1 MDLGVL
7 IILNNFFHDLAAAM
21 WFCGTIILYYIVQ
34 RSKGLS
40 ESGDMGRYIVSL
52 FQSMRKITN
61 LSLGFVCTG
70 GIVRAINYMEYEW
83 IPAMGREQ
91 ITLLIVKHALLVF
104 IVIAGIVLQLRL
116 SQDVKIFKQKHAICK
131 TD

>member
-1 MDLGVL
+1 MAADLVVTCNAKVNL
-7 IILNNFFHDLAAAM
+7 YLNVVVRRDDGYHDIE
-21 WFCGTIILYYIVQ
+21 TI
-34 RSKGLS
+34 
-40 ESGDMGRYIVSL
+40 
-52 FQSMRKITN
+52 FQSMRNITN